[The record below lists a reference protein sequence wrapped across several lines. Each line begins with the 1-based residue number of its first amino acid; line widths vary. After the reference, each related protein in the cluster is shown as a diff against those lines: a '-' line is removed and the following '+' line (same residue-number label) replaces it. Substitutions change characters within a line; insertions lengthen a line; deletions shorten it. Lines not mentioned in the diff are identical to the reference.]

1 MSTHIL
7 VTNSKGG
14 CGKTTV
20 ATNLA
25 VGLQA
30 QGKEVVLWDYDIQ
43 GSSLLW
49 SHNRTAASE
58 ENLQIRPLKAVACN
72 SSKPG
77 KETLSFQRYKYESAP
92 FIIIDATAG
101 KIPGSELERLIRIS
115 DIFIVPTMNSSFD
128 IKATERFL
136 TGLLTH
142 RLYRS
147 RPRPIGLLE
156 NRSIGGRD
164 TSDGFLSFLACI
176 DIPKIAELKDSPIY
190 QEAAD
195 AGLGI
200 AEMGNTRAGQR
211 EYKSW
216 KQVLAWVENQGNE
229 ESRKPR
235 RKAPRSA
242 SNASFRKEALP
253 GREAG

>member
-14 CGKTTV
+14 CGKSTV

-25 VGLQA
+25 VGLHV
-30 QGKEVVLWDYDIQ
+30 QGKEVVLWDYDTQ
-43 GSSLLW
+43 GSSVLW
-49 SHNRTAASE
+49 SHNRMTASE
-58 ENLQIRPLKAVACN
+58 ENSRIKPIKAVACGPN
-72 SSKPG
+72 KTG
-77 KETLSFQRYKYESAP
+77 KATLSFQRYKYESAP

-101 KIPGSELERLIRIS
+101 KIADSELERLIRIS

-147 RPRPIGLLE
+147 RPRPVGLLE
-156 NRSIGGRD
+156 NRSIGGCD
-164 TSDGFLSFLACI
+164 TSDGFLRFLACI
-176 DIPKIAELKDSPIY
+176 DIPKIAELKDSPVY
-190 QEAAD
+190 QKAAD

-200 AEMGNTRAGQR
+200 AEMEDTRASQR

-216 KQVLAWVENQGNE
+216 KQVLAWIENQVIE
-229 ESRKPR
+229 ESRKPP
-235 RKAPRSA
+235 RKAARSA
-242 SNASFRKEALP
+242 DSASTSENALTT
-253 GREAG
+253 REAG